1 MKRVKAA
8 TLVATIGIGL
18 LVALSGCM
26 ATTEKEPLAMFTAT
40 TSAQLI
46 PFTASFDATP
56 SYDPDGDIAS
66 YLWDFGDGGAG
77 SGPVVDHTYQSDGE
91 YVVKLTVIDGQG
103 LSSAATM
110 DVEALNPPP
119 SATFTYSPRSVM
131 GDDYV
136 VGASEWIS
144 FDASGSSDDGEVEF
158 CDWNFGDGCTDS
170 GATVQHRFLWPGTYN
185 VVLTVTDEDGGT
197 SSFIRAVK
205 IIGGPPCNADLDG
218 NFDTGGDCS

>member
-1 MKRVKAA
+1 MKRVGAVVLIAA
-8 TLVATIGIGL
+8 MGVLV
-18 LVALSGCM
+18 VLSGCSP
-26 ATTEKEPLAMFTAT
+26 TTQKEPLAMFSTT

-56 SYDPDGDIAS
+56 SYDPDGNITS

-77 SGPVVDHTYQSDGE
+77 SGPVVDHTYETDGE
-91 YVVKLTVIDGQG
+91 YVVKLTVIDSQG

-119 SATFTYSPRSVM
+119 SATFTYSPRSAM
-131 GDDYV
+131 GDEYV

-144 FDASGSSDDGEVEF
+144 FDASGSTDDGEVAF
-158 CDWNFGDGCTDS
+158 CDWNFGDGCIDS
-170 GATVQHRFLWPGTYN
+170 GVTVQHRFLWPGTYN
-185 VVLTVTDEDGGT
+185 VVLTVTDEDGGRST
-197 SSFIRAVK
+197 FIRAVK

-218 NFDTGGDCS
+218 NFETGGSCS